1 VLRAHCDLTADCQEK
16 VLSGVTTVKAPTDR
30 SLVLSPGS
38 LDSLLLLARDGT
50 VDTSGAVARVPSY
63 TLNTHATSDLA
74 PSSPHKRFDVVLS
87 YNLLHD
93 LVRTVSSHREPETQT
108 AHNVTEADQSAGLDR
123 RITWNRA

>member
-1 VLRAHCDLTADCQEK
+1 MKAGTGKCIADPAVALYFLLEA
-16 VLSGVTTVKAPTDR
+16 SIT
-30 SLVLSPGS
+30 
-38 LDSLLLLARDGT
+38 LLLLARNRT
-50 VDTSGAVARVPSY
+50 VDASGAVARVLSY

-74 PSSPHKRFDVVLS
+74 PSSPHNRFDVVLS

-123 RITWNRA
+123 RITWSRA